1 MYIMYRLSGYAK
13 PIADNPNKA
22 RSRATVSMQLNRF
35 KACIRGAIS
44 RLAADD
50 TAKNMFCP
58 IKITGG
64 RFLSLGISGRQAAPA
79 IIFSIDSNMQKS
91 IADKLI
97 TLGHQISGKK
107 LSDFKGGSMLL
118 RPKPLILKG
127 RVGWDSKLTPKIK
140 PIPSCGEDRS
150 ESHARDVICR
160 DDAKQAPL
168 PTWYTC
174 PACNA
179 PRLSNSIIFQ
189 LRDLDNPVFC
199 RSCKVSSKVGRW
211 RCKCQ
216 LPWHLCTQHS
226 FCCNNND
233 NTNSNRK
240 QPPKQ
245 HNRGTKRIAFQ
256 SFDQLQAFDDKRAAK
271 ERRRNMTK
279 SSSCHTPAHNILPPQ
294 SNILSQRLKERFAHL
309 LTK

>member
-1 MYIMYRLSGYAK
+1 
-13 PIADNPNKA
+13 
-22 RSRATVSMQLNRF
+22 
-35 KACIRGAIS
+35 
-44 RLAADD
+44 
-50 TAKNMFCP
+50 
-58 IKITGG
+58 
-64 RFLSLGISGRQAAPA
+64 
-79 IIFSIDSNMQKS
+79 
-91 IADKLI
+91 
-97 TLGHQISGKK
+97 
-107 LSDFKGGSMLL
+107 MLL

-127 RVGWDSKLTPKIK
+127 RAGWDSKLTPKTK
-140 PIPSCGEDRS
+140 PTPSCGEDRS
-150 ESHARDVICR
+150 EPRVRDATCR

-216 LPWHLCTQHS
+216 LSWHLCTQHI
-226 FCCNNND
+226 FRCNHND
-233 NTNSNRK
+233 ANSNRK

-245 HNRGTKRIAFQ
+245 QNRGTKRIAFQ

-271 ERRRNMTK
+271 ERRRNITK
-279 SSSCHTPAHNILPPQ
+279 SSSCRTLAHNILPPQ